1 MNCYYCG
8 SIVDEEKNICTRCG
22 RESKEIIINLDKLS
36 VVDEIDSNIE
46 TDVNQKE
53 DNQSKESNTKVENAE
68 EESKTVEHPVVKK
81 KVVVKLKPKTK

>member
-22 RESKEIIINLDKLS
+22 REPKEIIINLDKLS
-36 VVDEIDSNIE
+36 VIDEIDSNFE
-46 TDVNQKE
+46 TDAVQKE
-53 DNQSKESNTKVENAE
+53 DKQSRESDKKAENADE
-68 EESKTVEHPVVKK
+68 KNETVEHPVVKK